1 MEEQFWALLTG
12 SAAVTALVPATR
24 IVWGVMPQGSALPGI
39 VMHVIGNQDQPHLS
53 DTDGLWRGRVQVDC
67 YGLTYASAKLTAR
80 AVIGALNGH
89 ADTNFRG
96 VFLDAHRD
104 DHETGAT
111 DRPFRVSLDFITHW
125 RA

>member
-1 MEEQFWALLTG
+1 MEEQFWALLSG
-12 SAAVTALVPATR
+12 SAAVTALVPSAR
-24 IVWGVMPQGSALPGI
+24 IVWGVLPQGSNLPG
-39 VMHVIGNQDQPHLS
+39 VVLNVISNQDAPHLS

-67 YGLTYASAKLTAR
+67 YGLSYASAKLTAR
-80 AVIGALNGH
+80 AVIEKLNGY

-96 VFLDAHRD
+96 VFLDANRD
-104 DHETGAT
+104 DHEAGAT

>member
-1 MEEQFWALLTG
+1 MEEQFWALLSG
-12 SAAVTALVPATR
+12 SAAVTARVPSSR
-24 IVWGVMPQGSALPGI
+24 IVWGVLPQGAALPGI
-39 VMHVIGNQDQPHLS
+39 VLNVIGNQDTAHLS

-67 YGLTYASAKLTAR
+67 YGLTYADAKRVAR
-80 AVIGALNGH
+80 AVIDRLNGH

-96 VFLDAHRD
+96 VFLDAQRD